1 MLASLPSS
9 IGFFL
14 IRSSED
20 KIEEQKIIIIVSS
33 RRGKDDDF
41 QLKLSMHNP
50 TRLDNFIFYLQHEP
64 PEKGR
69 WKEARK
75 SKQRRIYWR
84 TENFYEK
91 VKKLPVS

>member
-1 MLASLPSS
+1 MLASVPSS

-33 RRGKDDDF
+33 RKGKDDDF

-50 TRLDNFIFYLQHEP
+50 TRLDNFYFYLQHEAG
-64 PEKGR
+64 KGR

-75 SKQRRIYWR
+75 SKQRKELKIS
-84 TENFYEK
+84 T
-91 VKKLPVS
+91 KK